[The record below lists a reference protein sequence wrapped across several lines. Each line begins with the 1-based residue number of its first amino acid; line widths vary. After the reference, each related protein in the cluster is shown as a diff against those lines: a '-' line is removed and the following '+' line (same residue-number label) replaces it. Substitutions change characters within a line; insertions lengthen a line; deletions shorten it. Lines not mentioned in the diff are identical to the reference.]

1 MGSGTGYGTW
11 VASGASSPLSGECF
25 QKGDPSRLAQEA
37 LLGVASEDILISPHD
52 EGHCRKGEILYF
64 FRQQRCAVREK
75 KLLKM
80 VREGEKW
87 RALEP
92 HGEALGRWGR
102 TGFHSDSN

>member
-52 EGHCRKGEILYF
+52 EGHCWKGEILDF

-75 KLLKM
+75 KTAQDG
-80 VREGEKW
+80 EGEREMAGTGATRRSSW
-87 RALEP
+87 EV
-92 HGEALGRWGR
+92 GEDWVP
-102 TGFHSDSN
+102 F